1 MTRRTATLAAQTLVA
16 LALLLP
22 SAAYAQTS
30 PYPRMA
36 PLAQYQMPRDT
47 EIAMARTAAPASISA
62 EAEIL
67 VMEKSGYEVAVPGKN
82 GFVCMVLRSFA
93 AAIDAPEFWNP
104 KIRGPICLN
113 PEGIRSWLPHV
124 RMKAEWALAGLST
137 AQMADRIK
145 AALAGK
151 QYPPFEPGAM
161 SYMMSKDGY
170 LSDDGGHWHP
180 HLMFFVA
187 ATDAATWGAN
197 LPGSPVLAS
206 PDVPEHYTIF
216 LIPVGRWSDG
226 TSAQTKD

>member
-1 MTRRTATLAAQTLVA
+1 MIRTATKLT
-16 LALLLP
+16 LALLL
-22 SAAYAQTS
+22 SSIAFAQTS

-36 PLAQYQMPRDT
+36 PLAEYQMTRDA
-47 EIAMARTAAPASISA
+47 EIAMARSAAPASISA
-62 EAEIL
+62 DAEIL
-67 VMEKSGYEVAVPGKN
+67 VLGAKNYEVAAPGKN

-113 PEGIRSWLPHV
+113 AEGARSWLPHV

-137 AQMADRIK
+137 EQMAERIK
-145 AALAGK
+145 AALAAK
-151 QYPPFEPGAM
+151 EYPPFEPGAM

-170 LSDDGGHWHP
+170 LSDNGGHWHP

-187 ATDAATWGAN
+187 ATDAAAWGAN

-206 PDVPEHYTIF
+206 PDTPEHYTIF
-216 LIPVGRWSDG
+216 LLTVSDWSDG
-226 TSAQTKD
+226 SSAETMK